1 MLLAADVGSMCVCVQ
16 LFYHLQKDGFF
27 PEPRAAFYAA
37 EMTTALG
44 YLHSIS
50 IVYRCRLT
58 DTDSD
63 RKLSCQ
69 L

>member
-1 MLLAADVGSMCVCVQ
+1 MWAPCVCVQ

-58 DTDSD
+58 HRFRQKT
-63 RKLSCQ
+63 KLSIVIQ
-69 L
+69 